1 MPATSLSLGDRLILF
16 RYFNHLFGAET
27 FPELQDA
34 LRGQSTGYDAEGRSY
49 FFSVLKG
56 RSRIPEDRLARYDT
70 NLRHD
75 VTAINANRPH
85 PIQLKYFQYLAAL
98 YTEILLDRRSN
109 DQDAFLRDLNVF
121 VASVNAD
128 TPIGQKYASFD
139 AGDLQKI
146 AYWMATGS
154 GKTLLLHINYHQ
166 FLRYQ
171 RDPGDNLL
179 LITPN
184 EGLSAQHLEELRLSS
199 VPAQPFLAGG
209 LPIDQS
215 HTLRVIEITKI
226 TEEKTGEG
234 VSVDVE
240 AFEGHNLLF
249 VDEGHKGSGGEAW
262 KRLRDKLGA
271 DGFTFEYS
279 ATFGQAINIA
289 RNRALMDEYSKA
301 IIFDYSYKYFHGD
314 GYGKEYQVINLRQD
328 RADDLTDTLL
338 TANLLAFYEQ
348 ARLFQDRAA
357 RIKPYN
363 LEPPLWIFIGSS
375 VNAVYTRN
383 KQKQSDVLRVAL
395 FLDRTLRNQ
404 DNRTVNLIDAL
415 LAGRA
420 ELQDEHGRDLFRGR
434 FGYLRELGLSAG
446 QIYQDIL
453 RVFFHAQAP
462 GGLRLMDIKSADG
475 EIGLKAGNAKDYFG
489 LINIGDTSA
498 FFKLAEAETPLTRED
513 DSFSASLFDTI
524 NRPGSTVNVLIGSK
538 KFIEGWSSWRV
549 STMGLL
555 NIGRTEGTQIIQLF
569 GRGVRLLGKDRA
581 LKRSAFL
588 PGRHPEHIE
597 CLEMLN
603 IFGVRANYMS
613 QFREYL
619 EREGVP
625 TAGYEEVEIPILT
638 NEDLL
643 NEGLLVPRLKQ
654 GTDFKTHCIT
664 LPPDFSPP
672 PELDLRPRMTVLTG
686 QQNVPDGGI
695 TTDPPRSFAPQVL
708 ALLDWDRLYLDLLAF
723 KNQRG
728 WHNLAVPRQTVRA
741 ILENHQYA
749 LYATEADVRPQS
761 YTGLQRVRA
770 TALAVLEKYA
780 EAYYRHERRRW
791 ESGQMEYQPL
801 DQTDDNLNFGC
812 YRLTIPAERRD
823 LVEKI
828 RQLITDVERLCQEEN
843 ASLPRVHFDRHLYL
857 PLLAH
862 LDDVSA
868 SPPGL
873 RESEV
878 IFVTQLREWLRNH
891 PQAIEG
897 KDVFLLRNQ
906 SRGRGVGFFEDAGFY
921 PDFILWVK
929 QGQQQRLTFIDPHG
943 MRLNSGPKDDKVQL
957 YRRIKEIENALG
969 DPKVT
974 LESFIISA
982 TDFAELSR
990 NPAWRSYNT
999 RPDFAAVHVLFE
1011 DSDLSPLFADAE
1023 PSRSMVAQSA

>member
-1 MPATSLSLGDRLILF
+1 MSLGDRLILF

-27 FPELQDA
+27 FTELQAA
-34 LRGQSTGYDAEGRSY
+34 LRGQPTGYDAQGRSH
-49 FFSVLKG
+49 FFNVLKG
-56 RSRIPEDRLARYDT
+56 RSRIPEDKLARYDA
-70 NLRHD
+70 NLRDD
-75 VTAINANRPH
+75 VAAINANRPH
-85 PIQLKYFQYLAAL
+85 PIRLKYFQYLAAL
-98 YTEILLDRRSN
+98 YTEIFLDRRAN
-109 DQDAFLRDLNVF
+109 DQETFLRDLNVF
-121 VASVNAD
+121 VVGVNAD
-128 TPIGQKYASFD
+128 APINQKYYSFVAD
-139 AGDLQKI
+139 DLQKI

-166 FLRYQ
+166 FMRYQ

-199 VPAQPFLAGG
+199 VPAQHFLAGD
-209 LPIDQS
+209 LPLDQP
-215 HTLRVIEITKI
+215 HGLRVIEITKI

-240 AFEGHNLLF
+240 AFEGRNLLF
-249 VDEGHKGSGGEAW
+249 VDEGHKGSGGEVW
-262 KRLRDKLGA
+262 KRLRDKLGV

-289 RNRALMDEYSKA
+289 RKRALMDEYSKA
-301 IIFDYSYKYFHGD
+301 IIIDYSYKYFHGD

-328 RADDLTDTLL
+328 RADDLTEALL

-357 RIKPYN
+357 QIKPYN

-404 DNRTVNLIDAL
+404 DNRTANLIDAI
-415 LAGRA
+415 LAGRV
-420 ELQDEHGRDLFRGR
+420 ELQGEHGRDLFGGR
-434 FGYLRELGLSAG
+434 FGYLRELGLNAD
-446 QIYQDIL
+446 QIYQDML
-453 RVFFHAQAP
+453 RVFFRTRAP

-475 EIGLKAGNAKDYFG
+475 EIGLKAGNAEDYFG
-489 LINIGDTSA
+489 LINIGDISR
-498 FFKLAEAETPLTRED
+498 FFKLVEAETTLTRED

-569 GRGVRLLGKDRA
+569 GRGVRLLGQDRT

-588 PGRHPEHIE
+588 PGQHPEHIE
-597 CLEMLN
+597 YLEMLN

-625 TAGYEEVEIPILT
+625 TAGYEEVEIPIRT
-638 NEDLL
+638 NQDLL
-643 NEGLLVPRLKQ
+643 DEGLLVPRLRQ
-654 GTDFKTHCIT
+654 GADFKTHYVT
-664 LPPDFSPP
+664 LPPGFSPP
-672 PELDLRPRMTVLTG
+672 KLDLRPQVTVLTG
-686 QQNVPDGGI
+686 QESAVQDRA
-695 TTDPPRSFAPQVL
+695 TLDSPRCLAREVL
-708 ALLDWDRLYLDLLAF
+708 RLLDWDRLYLDLLAF
-723 KNQRG
+723 KNRRG
-728 WHNLAVPRQTVRA
+728 WHNLAIPRQTVRA
-741 ILENHQYA
+741 ILENHQYT
-749 LYATEADVRPQS
+749 LYAPLADVRPRS
-761 YTGLQRVRA
+761 YTGLQRVQA
-770 TALAVLEKYA
+770 TALAVLEKYT
-780 EAYYRHERRRW
+780 EAYYRQERRRW
-791 ESGQMEYQPL
+791 ESGQMEYQRL
-801 DQTDDNLNFGC
+801 DQTDDNLNFGR
-812 YRLTIPAERRD
+812 YRLIIPVERRD
-823 LVEKI
+823 LIEQI
-828 RQLITDVERLCQEEN
+828 RRLVTDVERLCQEEN
-843 ASLPRVHFDRHLYL
+843 ADLPRVHFDRHLYL

-862 LDDVSA
+862 LDDVSIF
-868 SPPGL
+868 PPGL
-873 RESEV
+873 EPSERRF
-878 IFVTQLREWLRNH
+878 IGQLRDWLQDN

-897 KDVFLLRNQ
+897 KNVFLLRNQ
-906 SRGRGVGFFEDAGFY
+906 SRGRGVGFFEDTGFY

-943 MRLNSGPKDDKVQL
+943 MRLNSGPEDGKVQL
-957 YRRIKEIENALG
+957 YRCIKEIENALG
-969 DPKVT
+969 DPDVT

-982 TDFAELSR
+982 TDFTELSR
-990 NPAWRSYNT
+990 TPAWHGCNSRD
-999 RPDFAAVHVLFE
+999 DFCAVHVLFE
-1011 DSDLSPLFADAE
+1011 DSDLGPLFADME
-1023 PSRSMVAQSA
+1023 PGGNTVVQSL